1 MYAMTRDAIGERT
14 VPEEKRAAFEAAPK
28 KDEIALVA

>member
-1 MYAMTRDAIGERT
+1 MMRDAIEERT
-14 VPEEKRAAFEAAPK
+14 IPEEKRAAFAGRPK